1 MAAGGYSS
9 EEDFFVEM
17 EGLVYYSNL
26 HLHDFY
32 FPVSGEVVNKQ
43 GLVRKVSDPL
53 LLKYEVL
60 IDDAIRRVQSQICG
74 SETKL
79 FEDVDGVYQKL
90 MAASWS
96 VDSLCGFLV
105 GKVILYLTE
114 PLTEEEAECAAE
126 KIEMINS
133 TYFPI
138 RLKHWSV
145 FTDDGLL
152 FVHMR
157 DEDGSY
163 DLLVPC
169 DEEDDEDLPCLCPEC
184 QARMQLQEKP

>member
-1 MAAGGYSS
+1 
-9 EEDFFVEM
+9 
-17 EGLVYYSNL
+17 
-26 HLHDFY
+26 
-32 FPVSGEVVNKQ
+32 
-43 GLVRKVSDPL
+43 
-53 LLKYEVL
+53 
-60 IDDAIRRVQSQICG
+60 
-74 SETKL
+74 
-79 FEDVDGVYQKL
+79 

-145 FTDDGLL
+145 LTDEGLL
-152 FVHMR
+152 FAYMR
-157 DEDGSY
+157 DEDGDYGLY
-163 DLLVPC
+163 DS
-169 DEEDDEDLPCLCPEC
+169 ESEDYDEDQSCLCPDC
-184 QARMQLQEKP
+184 QARMKAQEKP

>member
-1 MAAGGYSS
+1 M
-9 EEDFFVEM
+9 
-17 EGLVYYSNL
+17 
-26 HLHDFY
+26 
-32 FPVSGEVVNKQ
+32 
-43 GLVRKVSDPL
+43 
-53 LLKYEVL
+53 LLKYEFL
-60 IDDAIRRVQSQICG
+60 IDDAIRRVQRQICG

-79 FEDVDGVYQKL
+79 FEDVDCVYQKL
-90 MAASWS
+90 MGASWS
-96 VDSLCGFLV
+96 LDSLCGFLV

-133 TYFPI
+133 MYFPI

-145 FTDDGLL
+145 LTDEGLL

-169 DEEDDEDLPCLCPEC
+169 DEEDDEDQACLCPEC
-184 QARMQLQEKP
+184 QARIKAKNGR